1 MTRISLLLL
10 IGVTPLAFCTT
21 VQAQPDSGYSF
32 ADTQGDHL
40 DVQFNGKTLVRYQY
54 AFDKSTPERLH
65 ETYKP
70 FLHVMDALGVTPITK
85 GPGGE
90 FTHHRGWFL
99 GWSKITTPNGQTVD
113 RWHMKGGNIIHQKFI
128 SQKVNKDA
136 ATFSVE
142 LLWEGSSAAPILSEE
157 RTYTVHSAPSPAYL
171 QVEMSTRIKALTGE
185 TKLDGDPE
193 HAGFQFRPAGEV
205 DRTQTTYL
213 FPKAEADPKKD
224 RDYAW
229 VAEHFVLREKHY
241 SVAFLNHPNNPKDA
255 PFSAYR
261 DYGRFGAFF
270 RTTIPAEGTLNL
282 KGSILV
288 AEGSP
293 LSAELIQKA
302 ANVFTGQSEPVPS
315 VTERHADAPAP
326 KPAKKDVPTA
336 KPAAEPSK

>member
-1 MTRISLLLL
+1 MHRNLPLLFCASLL
-10 IGVTPLAFCTT
+10 AFAATL
-21 VQAQPDSGYSF
+21 QAQPDSGYSF
-32 ADTQGDHL
+32 ADTSGDHL

-70 FLHVMDALGVTPITK
+70 FLHVMDAAGVAPITK

-99 GWSKITTPNGQTVD
+99 GWSKITTPDGQTVD
-113 RWHMKGGNIIHQKFI
+113 RWHMKGGNIIHQKFV
-128 SQKVNKDA
+128 SQKANKDA
-136 ATFSVE
+136 AIFSVE
-142 LLWEGSSAAPILSEE
+142 LLWEGSGSAPILSEE
-157 RTYTVHSAPSPAYL
+157 RTYTIHALPPPVYL
-171 QVEMSTRIKALTGE
+171 QVEMSTKIKALTGE

-213 FPKAEADPKKD
+213 FPKTDADPKKD

-229 VAEHFVLREKHY
+229 VAENFVLGEKRY
-241 SVAFLNHPNNPKDA
+241 SVAFLNHPINPRDT

-270 RTTIPAEGTLNL
+270 RTTIPADGTLNL

-293 LSAELIQKA
+293 LSAELIQKV
-302 ANVFTGQSEPVPS
+302 ANVFTAQNDPVPS
-315 VTERHADAPAP
+315 VTERHADAPAA
-326 KPAKKDVPTA
+326 KPVKKDTPTA
-336 KPAAEPSK
+336 KPAPEPAK